1 MKIKALWGFH
11 GDASKLKAESSRVI
25 RGQEFEVAAE
35 YGHALIG
42 QGLVEE
48 VKATEPKTSKPAAPK
63 ENK

>member
-11 GDASKLKAESSRVI
+11 GDASKLKAETSRVV
-25 RGQEFEVAAE
+25 RGQEFDVSDE

-42 QGLVEE
+42 QGLAEE
-48 VKATEPKTSKPAAPK
+48 VKAAEPKTTKQAAPK